1 MKPFFSLLGLSFK
14 SLILNSANTGRSRGK
29 RSQAATSVGA
39 MVLIG
44 GVMVYLSGTYSF
56 MLGSA
61 FAGLGALD
69 IMLGLMML
77 MATVWPLFFIL
88 FGSQGLIFSTKD
100 VDLVL
105 SLPVSSFTVMLA
117 RVLALYLE
125 ALFMCELMLIPAGA
139 AYLFY
144 GGANGVG
151 VLLLLMVEGFFMAL
165 LPTFVA
171 LVFGSLVALVVSRLP
186 FKNLF
191 TVIFSLLLVVGIMAA
206 SMSLSFMAEGDSTS
220 LLGLRDTLSGIP
232 LLNWALP
239 GAMGNVG
246 YLLLFAAA
254 CAAPFLLVVWV
265 FSRFYKGMLTRLSSH
280 RLRTDYKLRDLKT
293 RGSFAALFA
302 KETRRFFGT
311 PAYLLN
317 SGSML
322 FLLLIGG
329 VAAIVFKGTISE
341 VMTPLSAAIPSFQ
354 TDFLAPLVL
363 VIVCFACAF
372 VFVSPVSISLEG
384 KTLWILKEAPVS
396 TGRIFTAKAGINFLL
411 GGVTCAL
418 VYPMLGYALGM
429 SPLNVL
435 LMLLVTLLFC
445 LLTST
450 SGLFINLLLPRLDAE
465 NETMVIKQSA
475 SVLVSML
482 VDMVFVGLFVGLY
495 FLTRNAGFALFCL
508 AASAVLVLLN
518 AGSIALLNTKGQRLF
533 AAL

>member
-14 SLILNSANTGRSRGK
+14 SLILNSANIGRGNKKRGK
-29 RSQAATSVGA
+29 AATGVGA
-39 MVLIG
+39 LVLIG
-44 GVMVYLSGTYSF
+44 AVFLYLSGTYSF

-61 FAGLGALD
+61 FAEYGALD

-125 ALFMCELMLIPAGA
+125 ALFMCELMLIPAGI
-139 AYLFY
+139 AYVWY
-144 GGANGVG
+144 GGAGGVG
-151 VLLLLMVEGFFMAL
+151 VLLLMMVEGLFMAL

-171 LVFGSLVALVVSRLP
+171 LLFGSLVALVVSRLP

-191 TVIFSLLLVVGIMAA
+191 TVVFSLLLVGGIMAL
-206 SMSLSFMAEGDSTS
+206 SMSFSFMSTGDSTS
-220 LLGLRDTLSGIP
+220 LLGMRDMITSIP
-232 LLNWALP
+232 PLDWAVQ
-239 GAMGNVG
+239 GAMGHLG
-246 YLLLFAAA
+246 YLLLFAAI
-254 CAAPFLLVVWV
+254 CLVPFLAVVWV

-293 RGSFAALFA
+293 RSSFSALLA

-317 SGSML
+317 SGIML
-322 FLLLIGG
+322 FLLIIGG
-329 VAAIVFKGTISE
+329 VAAVVFKGQIDAFLLP
-341 VMTPLSAAIPSFQ
+341 MSAGIPDFQ
-354 TDFLAPLVL
+354 STFLAPMLL
-363 VIVCFACAF
+363 VIVCFCCSF
-372 VFVSPVSISLEG
+372 VYVSAVSISLEG
-384 KTLWILKEAPVS
+384 KTLWILKEAPAS

-411 GGVTCAL
+411 GAVTCAL
-418 VYPMLGYALGM
+418 VYPMLGYAL
-429 SPLNVL
+429 SLPVLSIL
-435 LMLLVTLLFC
+435 LMIVVTMLFC

-450 SGLFINLLLPRLDAE
+450 AGLLINLLLPRLDAE
-465 NETMVIKQSA
+465 NETIVIKQSA
-475 SVLVSML
+475 SVLVAML
-482 VDMVFVGLFVGLY
+482 VDMALVGLFVGLY
-495 FLTRNAGFALFCL
+495 FLMNGAGFALFCL
-508 AASAVLVLLN
+508 AASALLVLLN
-518 AGSIALLNTKGQRLF
+518 VASIALLNTKGRRLW